1 MTLIRRPM
9 ERQPIPMRSAIER
22 LLNDWPSSFTE
33 GGALVPALDVRD
45 AGDAYVVET
54 ELPGVNP
61 DDVEVMIE
69 GRTLT
74 IRGQFAEE
82 REQDEGNYLLRERRR
97 GQFMRAVALP
107 GMVEVD
113 KVTSKYEDGELIIT
127 LPKAEQNRAR
137 RVQIEAAK
145 SQDGRAKAQNGGGER
160 NERNERKK

>member
-1 MTLIRRPM
+1 
-9 ERQPIPMRSAIER
+9 
-22 LLNDWPSSFTE
+22 
-33 GGALVPALDVRD
+33 
-45 AGDAYVVET
+45 
-54 ELPGVNP
+54 
-61 DDVEVMIE
+61 MIE

-160 NERNERKK
+160 TERNERKK

>member
-9 ERQPIPMRSAIER
+9 ERHPIPMRSAIER
-22 LLNDWPSSFTE
+22 LLSDLPPSFTD
-33 GGALVPALDVRD
+33 GGFGEMAPALDVRD

-61 DDVEVMIE
+61 DDVEVLIE

-74 IRGQFAEE
+74 IKGRFAED
-82 REQDEGNYLLRERRR
+82 REEDSGNYLLRERRR

-113 KVTSKYEDGELIIT
+113 QVKSKFEDGELTIT

-137 RVQIEAAK
+137 RVQIEGGKRHNGGSKAQ
-145 SQDGRAKAQNGGGER
+145 SGGRAQKG
-160 NERNERKK
+160 